1 MPRILLVDDEE
12 LNVDMLKRRLEK
24 RGYEVL
30 IATNGEEAVAQAR
43 AGRPELILM
52 DVKMPVMDGHEATRQ
67 IKADPALKAIPV
79 IALTAQAMQDDRDKA
94 LAAGADEYETKPIN
108 FSQLTAKIETMLKAR
123 GAS

>member
-108 FSQLTAKIETMLKAR
+108 FNQLTAKIETMLKAR
-123 GAS
+123 GSA

>member
-12 LNVDMLKRRLEK
+12 LNVDMLKRRLER

-30 IATNGEEAVAQAR
+30 VATNGEEAIAQAR
-43 AGRPELILM
+43 AGSPELILM
-52 DVKMPVMDGHEATRQ
+52 DVKMPVMDGYEATRQ
-67 IKADPALKAIPV
+67 IKADPALRAIPI

-108 FSQLTAKIETMLKAR
+108 FKQLTEKMDAMLKAKG
-123 GAS
+123 GA

>member
-30 IATNGEEAVAQAR
+30 VATNGEEAVAQAR

-52 DVKMPVMDGHEATRQ
+52 DVKMPVMDGYEATRQ
-67 IKADPALKAIPV
+67 IKADPALNAIPV

-94 LAAGADEYETKPIN
+94 LAAGADEYETKPNN
-108 FSQLTAKIETMLKAR
+108 FNQLTAKIETMLKR
-123 GAS
+123 